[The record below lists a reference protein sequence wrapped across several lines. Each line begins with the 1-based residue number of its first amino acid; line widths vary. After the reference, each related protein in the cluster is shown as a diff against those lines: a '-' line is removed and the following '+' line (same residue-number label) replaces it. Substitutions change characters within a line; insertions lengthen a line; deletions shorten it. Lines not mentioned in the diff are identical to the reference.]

1 MYDIWNITNIKNK
14 ELNIAYPHQILII
27 LIIIIIIIVGAKG
40 VSIAFM

>member
-27 LIIIIIIIVGAKG
+27 LIIIIIIVGAKG